1 MRLTPEASDAEVK
14 AQYRKLVRDN
24 HPDRLMANG
33 VPVEFIELAN
43 RKLAAINDAYKTI
56 ARERGPLMDKPDTA
70 LVGAVCPSA
79 NFEPRRRGAQPS
91 ILLLHYTGVASAAK
105 AIDWLSRSE
114 SKVSA
119 HYVIDDAGR
128 ITQLVAE
135 AMRAWHAGLA
145 AWAGETDINSAS
157 IGIEIHNPGH
167 ELGYPDFPEPQLAAV
182 EALCRDIIAR
192 HAIRPERVL
201 AHSDV
206 APTRKK
212 DPGEKFP
219 WARLA
224 RAGIGHWVTPEP
236 SPGPI
241 RALPAMRR
249 ARWWRMCRPCWR
261 DTATASRRPAV
272 SIPRPSSWSPRSNV
286 TFGPNASTGA
296 STNRPSPRWSG

>member
-1 MRLTPEASDAEVK
+1 
-14 AQYRKLVRDN
+14 
-24 HPDRLMANG
+24 
-33 VPVEFIELAN
+33 
-43 RKLAAINDAYKTI
+43 
-56 ARERGPLMDKPDTA
+56 MDKPDTA
-70 LVGAVCPSA
+70 LVGAVCPSP
-79 NFEPRRRGAQPS
+79 NFEPRAAGAQPS
-91 ILLLHYTGVASAAK
+91 ILLLHYTGVITAAK

-119 HYVIDDAGR
+119 HYVVDDEGR

-135 AMRAWHAGLA
+135 TMRAWHAGLA

-167 ELGYPDFPEPQLAAV
+167 ELGYPDFPQPQLAAV

-192 HAIRPERVL
+192 HAIKPERVL

-224 RAGIGHWVTPEP
+224 QAGIGHWVGPEP
-236 SPGPI
+236 VSWADPGMARDAAGPLVADVQALLARYGYGI
-241 RALPAMRR
+241 EATGGFDPKTEFVVTAFQRHFRPERVDGRIDQSTVTTLERLIADLPA
-249 ARWWRMCRPCWR
+249 
-261 DTATASRRPAV
+261 
-272 SIPRPSSWSPRSNV
+272 
-286 TFGPNASTGA
+286 
-296 STNRPSPRWSG
+296 

>member
-1 MRLTPEASDAEVK
+1 
-14 AQYRKLVRDN
+14 
-24 HPDRLMANG
+24 
-33 VPVEFIELAN
+33 
-43 RKLAAINDAYKTI
+43 
-56 ARERGPLMDKPDTA
+56 MDKPDTA

-79 NFEPRRRGAQPS
+79 NFEPRRGGTQPS
-91 ILLLHYTGVASAAK
+91 ILLLHYTGVTTAAK
-105 AIDWLSRSE
+105 AIDWLSRTE

-119 HYVIDDAGR
+119 HYVIDEEGR

-167 ELGYPDFPEPQLAAV
+167 ELGYPDFPQPQLAAV

-192 HAIRPERVL
+192 HAIKPERVL

-224 RAGIGHWVTPEP
+224 QAGIGHWVAPEP
-236 SPGPI
+236 VAWADPGMARDAAGPLVADVQ
-241 RALPAMRR
+241 ALL
-249 ARWWRMCRPCWR
+249 ARYGYGIEATGGFDPKTEFVVTAFQRHFRPER
-261 DTATASRRPAV
+261 VDGRIDQSTVTTLERLIASLPV
-272 SIPRPSSWSPRSNV
+272 
-286 TFGPNASTGA
+286 
-296 STNRPSPRWSG
+296 